1 MVWTLRP
8 AVAAIQRPPANAG
21 SGPAK
26 GRPAGIGRAKTAAAA
41 PSARFAAPDTIT
53 NPSGIRARAYWYTFR
68 MAAWKRT
75 GFVCALVYLCGLLS
89 CSSSPPGETAA
100 RTSRASANAP
110 TKAAQT
116 AIGNWVAGALRSSQS
131 ERDPTRALQIAEHA
145 VSQAPNRAELVWLAA
160 RLCADVPGCEPER
173 YEARLRK
180 LDPGN
185 GVVWM
190 GPLARAQAKN
200 DSAAELQI
208 LEALSREDRFDVY
221 WNVLLRE
228 GALAVSAQN
237 QNRKQLLNGPLTNA
251 LNEVAAWLTAV
262 AMPSF
267 TGLAN
272 TCTRE
277 RAVTPETAQRCN
289 RIANVLQRG
298 DTFAAEAVGLGIAQ
312 RVVPDNSPS
321 KIAIAERVDTVT
333 YQHDTARTVMN
344 NQVEREK
351 LSAELIELMG
361 KVRREQDVSLAV
373 LRWARLPLEP

>member
-1 MVWTLRP
+1 M
-8 AVAAIQRPPANAG
+8 
-21 SGPAK
+21 
-26 GRPAGIGRAKTAAAA
+26 
-41 PSARFAAPDTIT
+41 
-53 NPSGIRARAYWYTFR
+53 
-68 MAAWKRT
+68 
-75 GFVCALVYLCGLLS
+75 CGLLG
-89 CSSSPPGETAA
+89 CSSSPPANTAA
-100 RTSRASANAP
+100 RTPSASTGTP
-110 TKAAQT
+110 TKAAQ
-116 AIGNWVAGALRSSQS
+116 ASIGNWVAGALRASQS
-131 ERDPTRALQIAEHA
+131 ERNPGRALQTIEQAL
-145 VSQAPNRAELVWLAA
+145 SQAPNRAELVWLAA

-200 DSAAELQI
+200 DNAAELQI
-208 LEALSREDRFDVY
+208 LEALSREERFDVY

-228 GALAVSAQN
+228 GALAVSAQTRD
-237 QNRKQLLNGPLTNA
+237 RKQLLNGPLTNA

-262 AMPSF
+262 AVPSF

-272 TCTRE
+272 VCTRE
-277 RAVTPETAQRCN
+277 RATTPDMAQRCN

-361 KVRREQDVSLAV
+361 KLRREQDVSLAV